1 MILPIYKMLSENA
14 TVGPQLECVKG
25 NEVEYRIFDSE
36 ADLETKPPYIVF
48 QIVSGT
54 PYHGIDCPGDTD
66 KVMFQVMIYDTD
78 QLKAMQLREQV
89 RQVLENDCIIN
100 NSQINLKDPVTKLH
114 GRGFDANWILV
125 R

>member
-1 MILPIYKMLSENA
+1 MTVLPIFKMIRTNA
-14 TVGPQLECVKG
+14 DLLKIFGD
-25 NEVEYRIFDSE
+25 RIYDSE
-36 ADLETKPPYIVF
+36 APLETKAPYIVW

-54 PYHGIDCPGDTD
+54 PYRGIDCAGDTD
-66 KVMFQVMIYDTD
+66 NLMFQVMIYDTN

-114 GRGFDANWILV
+114 GRGFDANWILE